1 MRLMHLMHPKNK
13 LIKIK
18 IESTAP
24 TVQCDVVEA
33 GWMTK
38 PGGACRWSAGS
49 LNRPYGSSWIDRD
62 SNVLIVVT
70 EGPMMWFES

>member
-1 MRLMHLMHPKNK
+1 
-13 LIKIK
+13 
-18 IESTAP
+18 
-24 TVQCDVVEA
+24 
-33 GWMTK
+33 MTK

-49 LNRPYGSSWIDRD
+49 LNRPYGSSWIDRY